1 MIEYIKREKE
11 YDMGMDLDNG
21 MNNYNEGTDQD
32 YAFNT
37 VGKNGKPKTIGWSI
51 ASLVMGIVS
60 IITSFFG
67 WTGLILGILAIIFA
81 VFSRRTLGYFDR
93 KTIVGLVLG
102 IHGILIGITVIVLI
116 FTLSEETKN
125 LIKDYIKEIF

>member
-1 MIEYIKREKE
+1 
-11 YDMGMDLDNG
+11 MGTDLNES
-21 MNNYNEGTDQD
+21 MNSYNECGDQD

-51 ASLVMGIVS
+51 ASLAMGIVS
-60 IITSFFG
+60 LITSFFG

-102 IHGILIGITVIVLI
+102 IHGILIGITVIVLM

-125 LIKDYIKEIF
+125 LIKDYIKELF

>member
-1 MIEYIKREKE
+1 MIEYIKRKKE

-67 WTGLILGILAIIFA
+67 WPGLILGILAIIFA

-93 KTIVGLVLG
+93 KTILGLVLG

>member
-1 MIEYIKREKE
+1 MIEYIKRKKE

-67 WTGLILGILAIIFA
+67 WPGLILGILAIIFA